1 MIEHVDSVRL
11 ADASGATRRAM
22 LEHVMGCA
30 RCRHA
35 AIDHDP
41 STLFGLLALAPLP
54 PDVVDDVSRTVA
66 RRVGDDRWYVGAGW
80 ASPMWPRRAAA
91 AAMSVLTLLTG
102 YATLLERSAP
112 PAPVSMSSRRA
123 DVAVDS
129 GRGVS
134 QVIDL
139 TVGETQIIMVYNGEL
154 NL

>member
-1 MIEHVDSVRL
+1 MTGHVDPVRL
-11 ADASGATRRAM
+11 ADASGAARRAM
-22 LEHVMGCA
+22 LAHVLGCA

-35 AIDHDP
+35 AIDNDP
-41 STLFGLLALAPLP
+41 SMLFGLLALAPLP
-54 PDVVDDVSRTVA
+54 PGVVDEVSRTVA
-66 RRVGDDRWYVGAGW
+66 RRAGDDRRSDGVGW
-80 ASPMWPRRAAA
+80 APSMWPRRAAA
-91 AAMSVLTLLTG
+91 AAMFVLTLLTG

-112 PAPVSMSSRRA
+112 PPPVSMSSRRA

-134 QVIDL
+134 QVIHL